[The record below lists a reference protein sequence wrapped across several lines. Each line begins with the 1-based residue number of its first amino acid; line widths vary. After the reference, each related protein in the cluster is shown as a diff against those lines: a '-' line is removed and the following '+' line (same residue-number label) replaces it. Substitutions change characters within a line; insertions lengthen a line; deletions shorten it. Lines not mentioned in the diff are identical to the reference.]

1 MQEELASYLNN
12 ISHEEID
19 KLKTVSFNG
28 RIAVISHIRDIPDA
42 ISVIRKYSAAGFD
55 TETKPSF
62 KKGRINKVAMIQ
74 LAIPGQ
80 VFIFRINKTGLT
92 RDLIEFFEDKNI
104 LKIGVSIQDD
114 LKKLRA
120 LSAFNPAGFLEL
132 QKYSSSFL
140 IESNSLQ
147 KLAAIVL
154 GIRISKSQRLTNWES
169 SQLTDPQLNYAATD
183 AWVCL
188 EVYNR
193 LNHNHTNKGK
203 ASIPNR

>member
-1 MQEELASYLNN
+1 MQENLNPYLSN

-19 KLKTVSFNG
+19 KLKTSSFKGKIN
-28 RIAVISHIRDIPDA
+28 VVSHIDDIPVA
-42 ISVIRKYSAAGFD
+42 INEILKYQVTGFD

-62 KKGRINKVAMIQ
+62 KKGRINKVALIQ
-74 LAIPGQ
+74 IAIPGK
-80 VFIFRINKTGLT
+80 VYIFRINKTGLT
-92 RDLIEFFEDKNI
+92 KDLINLFENKNLI
-104 LKIGVSIQDD
+104 KVGVSLQDD

-120 LSAFNPAGFLEL
+120 LSEFNPSGFLEL

-154 GIRISKSQRLTNWES
+154 GIRISKSQRLTNWEAPILS
-169 SQLTDPQLNYAATD
+169 DSQLIYAATD

-188 EVYNR
+188 EVYNK
-193 LNHNHTNKGK
+193 LNNNYRFN
-203 ASIPNR
+203 P